1 MSVADEVKD
10 LERRI
15 EKLEREN
22 RRLEEENGRLE
33 SQLDSAQFEARDFE
47 RSYYDALER
56 VEALE
61 ADEHLIRP
69 ARPDV
74 KRVDRGDW
82 TRAMSSCVC
91 DICGFQFWEHAPV
104 PGYMWMHRICDGRL
118 VKL

>member
-22 RRLEEENGRLE
+22 RRLDEENGRLE
-33 SQLDSAQFEARDFE
+33 SDVESAKYEARDFE
-47 RSYYDALER
+47 QSYYDALEKVAR
-56 VEALE
+56 LE
-61 ADEHLIRP
+61 ADENLTRP

-74 KRVDRGDW
+74 KRIDRGDW
-82 TRAMSSCVC
+82 VNAQSSCVC

-104 PGYMWMHRICDGRL
+104 PGFMWIHRICDGRL